1 MAHVQRLLEDLYR
14 QYPRQGHGNHSACQ
28 IYQRTKQM
36 ATSTIISRRTEGHKT
51 ICCAGFTMLAR
62 KSRWNGRRD
71 NHPGRPQHWQG
82 RCKQWRVE
90 EITTWMQMGTLH
102 NQLTCPWMV
111 DIEYINNHIKQR
123 IQMLHDNGWSTLQA
137 RLTQILFPIV
147 WWCCIFSSGV
157 GWKQRRVVSNLRR
170 HDDIS
175 DRQSFEDKWTRKAWA
190 NHNPHE
196 GKEYLRRRI
205 PWLQCKKRCLHENP
219 YQVDEA
225 IMAMKVKYATAPMIW
240 KAMQP
245 KAIFLCHANS

>member
-1 MAHVQRLLEDLYR
+1 MTRSLQNTVQFPSQDSGCTRLSLL
-14 QYPRQGHGNHSACQ
+14 
-28 IYQRTKQM
+28 
-36 ATSTIISRRTEGHKT
+36 
-51 ICCAGFTMLAR
+51 
-62 KSRWNGRRD
+62 
-71 NHPGRPQHWQG
+71 
-82 RCKQWRVE
+82 
-90 EITTWMQMGTLH
+90 
-102 NQLTCPWMV
+102 
-111 DIEYINNHIKQR
+111 
-123 IQMLHDNGWSTLQA
+123 
-137 RLTQILFPIV
+137 LFPIV

-225 IMAMKVKYATAPMIW
+225 MAMKVKYATAPMIW
-240 KAMQP
+240 KTMQP
-245 KAIFLCHANS
+245 KAIFYVMQTLNFWGWWFYSKN